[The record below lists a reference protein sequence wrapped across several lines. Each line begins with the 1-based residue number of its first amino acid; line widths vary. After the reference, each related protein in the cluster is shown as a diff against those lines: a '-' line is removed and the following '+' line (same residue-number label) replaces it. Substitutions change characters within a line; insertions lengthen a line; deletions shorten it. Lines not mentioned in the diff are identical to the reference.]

1 MDCVT
6 APRARSNASSLG
18 SLTMTSLTST
28 CTSCMWKRTPHT
40 CSATPTAVSKC
51 REDIDAMR
59 GHNTLSAGEGA
70 GKTEDED
77 TEGEDTRG
85 LRAVTA
91 VDVVQS
97 NAM

>member
-1 MDCVT
+1 
-6 APRARSNASSLG
+6 
-18 SLTMTSLTST
+18 
-28 CTSCMWKRTPHT
+28 
-40 CSATPTAVSKC
+40 
-51 REDIDAMR
+51 MR